1 MLLQGARYGNSKP
14 LAAPA
19 NPSIYAMTTTKLS
32 SANTNLT
39 TNREFATFSALSLRC
54 QGTFQEPITMRQ
66 ANATVFVL
74 LKHCKLQ
81 ECAWWPSCHF
91 DQKLER
97 VF

>member
-19 NPSIYAMTTTKLS
+19 TPSIYAMTTTKPS

-39 TNREFATFSALSLRC
+39 TNRESATFSALSLRC
-54 QGTFQEPITMRQ
+54 QEPITMRQ

-74 LKHCKLQ
+74 LKRCKLQ
-81 ECAWWPSCHF
+81 ECASWPSCY